1 MRVHRQERTTHTTQ
15 TGIACAAE
23 CAVTSSECGASA
35 PGALFAPL
43 VACGDGDGPRLVAR
57 EVKVAVA
64 RGDVE

>member
-23 CAVTSSECGASA
+23 CALMSSERGAST
-35 PGALFAPL
+35 PGPLFAPL
-43 VACGDGDGPRLVAR
+43 MACGDCDGPRLVAR

-64 RGDVE
+64 RGDIE